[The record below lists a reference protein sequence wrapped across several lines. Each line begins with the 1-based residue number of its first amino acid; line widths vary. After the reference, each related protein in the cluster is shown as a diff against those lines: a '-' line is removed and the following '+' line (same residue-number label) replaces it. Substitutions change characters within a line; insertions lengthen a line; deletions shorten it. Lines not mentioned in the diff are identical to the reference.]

1 MTTQPRAFGAV
12 YPATGFDLD
21 SFEKALADNGGEPL
35 TEAVEFDPA
44 NAAQIGEQAPTM
56 INRLKASGVTS
67 VVLFADN
74 SVLTPLLAA
83 ATAQDYHP
91 EWIFTGFAFQD
102 FDGFARGYDQDQMRH
117 AFGIS
122 GLFPYVETGDEYA
135 YFTPFNWYWGGKAG
149 NNWSISGGI
158 ADFVYRGMHYAG
170 PTLNA
175 ENFKAGLFSAPATG
189 GAATGTVV
197 YQTGYGNTP
206 GMPYE
211 EYAQLG
217 TDVALAWWNADLEGP
232 SQVVGI
238 PGLGKFV
245 YLNEGKRYNYT
256 GLPDEEPVYFD
267 PATAV
272 GEVPI
277 TAQFASG
284 EIPPPSPCEGCPAA
298 GGSAECSQ
306 DEILQPPLRNRPGRR
321 SSGDSRSRRQ
331 SSDRRR
337 VAVPENNEDRSSY
350 E

>member
-21 SFEKALADNGGEPL
+21 SFEKAFADNGGEPL

-102 FDGFARGYDQDQMRH
+102 FDGFARGTTRTRYVTR
-117 AFGIS
+117 FGIS

-217 TDVALAWWNADLEGP
+217 TDVALAWRNADLEGP

-245 YLNEGKRYNYT
+245 YLNEGKR
-256 GLPDEEPVYFD
+256 
-267 PATAV
+267 
-272 GEVPI
+272 
-277 TAQFASG
+277 
-284 EIPPPSPCEGCPAA
+284 
-298 GGSAECSQ
+298 
-306 DEILQPPLRNRPGRR
+306 
-321 SSGDSRSRRQ
+321 
-331 SSDRRR
+331 
-337 VAVPENNEDRSSY
+337 
-350 E
+350 